1 MAGKITIEEIK
12 KILNC
17 EEKIKNKYK
26 SISFDTFIETGT
38 HYGSTIFSL
47 YPFFKELHTIELSEN
62 FYNICKQRS
71 IDQNIKNIVFHL
83 GSSDILIR
91 NLCENIKKPLIFFLD
106 SHWSKDNTAKGDVE
120 VPLLNELES
129 IKKRN
134 ENDILIID
142 DLRLFGTKN
151 PDDVD
156 WSEITVENILK
167 ILDKNV
173 FATMEFNDRYIVFLK
188 QYM

>member
-83 GSSDILIR
+83 GSSDILIQ
-91 NLCENIKKPLIFFLD
+91 NLCKNIKKPLIFFLD

-156 WSEITVENILK
+156 WSAITIENILK

-173 FATMEFNDRYIVFLK
+173 FATMEFNDRYTVFLK